1 MLCPTTAPAPAP
13 SGVGWF
19 LNEERGGV
27 IYDAPARVRSAEP
40 SRRHAKSASRCPAI
54 LGLESRYFEVKCP
67 FDLHLAFAR
76 DNHPRRGGAAR
87 SAAQVI
93 ESQRPLGLAL
103 PTGDL
108 RASTGELLIDV
119 GISMNGYEPG
129 SRLLRSEAD
138 ERGFRFRIFR
148 ERDIPIQVALG
159 NYDVGICSDIW
170 VAELQARFPYQRV
183 VRLGSLPGPTTE
195 VWLCAAPSCGVAAGE
210 VPAPHSL
217 DGVRIGTELPN
228 FTDLFAARLRLP
240 RYSLLNLSGSVEAYP
255 PEDADLVVLPASDAT
270 AVEAL
275 GLVPLH
281 RLFRGGVA
289 VVANTASLASRD
301 CAAVLDRLATAFAPT
316 TPEVTLP
323 DRASTAALQCTE
335 RSPEALRL
343 ALPDGH
349 AQRHTHRALSDA
361 GITFDGYG
369 ERDHARRPTSSIPG
383 LEVKVVRPQDM
394 PQLVARG
401 AFDIAISGVD
411 RLREHLALF
420 PLSPVE
426 MALDLGRSKYRIGP
440 IVHNDFPATTTDEA
454 LAAWSRLGRP
464 VRIAS
469 EFPGL
474 AEEWARDHRLPH
486 TAIILIAGASE
497 GFVPEDADILVE
509 GVETGTSLR
518 VNNLRMLDPFLHSTN
533 CVIVGKRPPTT
544 RPDLLADLLSR
555 LRAGVQT
562 ARIAEEQE
570 AVASSPEGA
579 G

>member
-1 MLCPTTAPAPAP
+1 M
-13 SGVGWF
+13 
-19 LNEERGGV
+19 
-27 IYDAPARVRSAEP
+27 
-40 SRRHAKSASRCPAI
+40 
-54 LGLESRYFEVKCP
+54 
-67 FDLHLAFAR
+67 
-76 DNHPRRGGAAR
+76 
-87 SAAQVI
+87 I

-159 NYDVGICSDIW
+159 NYDLGICSDIW

-275 GLVPLH
+275 GLVPRH

-486 TAIILIAGASE
+486 TAIIPIAGASE